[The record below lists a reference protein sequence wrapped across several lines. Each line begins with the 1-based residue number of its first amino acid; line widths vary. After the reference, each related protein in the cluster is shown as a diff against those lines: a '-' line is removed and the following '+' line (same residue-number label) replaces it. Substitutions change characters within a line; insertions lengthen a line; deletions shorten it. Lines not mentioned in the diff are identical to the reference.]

1 MATPLIIFI
10 IFIIF
15 IISYKLIF
23 SGGNKPNLPPSPPAL
38 PIIGNLLQLT
48 SLPHRSFHAL
58 SQTYGPLMLVRIGQV
73 PILIVSSPDTALE
86 VLKTHDLAF
95 ANRPFSKP
103 FFKLTNGGSNIS
115 FAQYGDYWRQTKK
128 LAVVHLLNQKRVQS
142 FQTIR
147 QHQASLMIQKIA
159 GSKEEEVVNVSEIV
173 HEYSNEVVSRAAAG
187 KLGNAKKIKE
197 MAEEAAVLFGG
208 FQVYDMFPAMG
219 WLSVAMGLEGKLEKV
234 TRKVDAFFSE
244 IVEEHVERRRHG
256 GAGEEKEEEDFV
268 DLLLALKEEGGDG
281 DFAITDADI
290 KAIIMDMIGAGTDT
304 SYVTLEWA
312 MTELIKNPRT
322 MKKAQDEVR
331 KTSNGKPTVSENDIP
346 QMSYLQAVI
355 KEVLRLHPAA
365 PLLLPHETR
374 QKVVIQGYEIPER
387 TRVLIN
393 AWSIGRDPNSWE
405 DPEEFKPERFVGSS
419 MDFKG
424 LDFKFIPFGAGRR
437 ICPGINFAIT
447 SIEFAL
453 ASLLYHFN
461 WRLPDGISVEDLD
474 MQEVPGLTTPRKQ
487 SLHLIATP
495 YLQQVFV

>member
-23 SGGNKPNLPPSPPAL
+23 SGGNKPNVPPSPPAL

-73 PILIVSSPDTALE
+73 PTLIVSSPDTALE

-103 FFKLTNGGSNIS
+103 FFKLNNGGSNIS

-128 LAVVHLLNQKRVQS
+128 LAVVHLLNHKRVQS
-142 FQTIR
+142 FHTIR

-173 HEYSNEVVSRAAAG
+173 YEYSNEVVGRAAAG

-197 MAEEAAVLFGG
+197 MGEEASVLFGG

-219 WLSVAMGLEGKLEKV
+219 WLSVAMGLEGKLERV
-234 TRKVDAFFSE
+234 TRKVGVFFSE

-256 GAGEEKEEEDFV
+256 GAGEEKEEDFV
-268 DLLLALKEEGGDG
+268 DLLLALKEEGEDG
-281 DFAITDADI
+281 DFAITDEDI
-290 KAIIMDMIGAGTDT
+290 KAIIMDMISAGTDT

-312 MTELIKNPRT
+312 MAELIKNPTT

-331 KTSNGKPTVSENDIP
+331 QRSNGKPTVSENDIP

-374 QKVVIQGYEIPER
+374 EKVVIQGYEIPER

-393 AWSIGRDPNSWE
+393 AWSIGRDPNSWD

-419 MDFKG
+419 VDFKG
-424 LDFKFIPFGAGRR
+424 LDLKFIPFGAGRR

-447 SIEFAL
+447 SVEFAL

-461 WRLPDGISVEDLD
+461 WRLPDGLSVEDLD
-474 MQEVPGLTTPRKQ
+474 MQEAPGLTTPRKQ

-495 YLQQVFV
+495 YLPQVFV